1 MSASPPAAGAR
12 ATAAGAAAARAALAA
27 LQEALAAEH
36 AAVFGYAVAGAH
48 LSGARRAAAGR
59 YWTAHETARDTLT
72 AMVTARGGQPEPAAA
87 SYALPFG
94 VHSEQSAA
102 ALAAYMEDRVASAYL
117 GLVALRDI
125 RLRDFGARAMQ
136 SAALRAAAW
145 RDRALA
151 FPGLDVPGARTLPT
165 ASATRVL
172 GQ

>member
-1 MSASPPAAGAR
+1 MSASPPAASAR
-12 ATAAGAAAARAALAA
+12 AAAARAAVAGLQAA
-27 LQEALAAEH
+27 LGAEH

-48 LSGARRAAAGR
+48 LTGARRAAADR
-59 YWTAHETARDTLT
+59 YWTAHETARDILT

-94 VHSEQSAA
+94 VHGAQSAT

-125 RLRDFGARAMQ
+125 RLRDLGARAMQ
-136 SAALRAAAW
+136 SAALRAAWW

-151 FPGLDVPGARTLPT
+151 FPGLEVPGARTLPT
-165 ASATRVL
+165 ASATGVL